1 MADQSRCPVCNAL
14 VDASDTVCARC
25 GFKLVGRTESFANVT
40 AQFEAIP
47 EAAQEKPVSKPVDGV
62 PTLTIIKGPL
72 QGEKFHLTDFPLVI
86 GRDPE
91 CDLFLNNMTVTRKH
105 ALLEAIDGEVVIT
118 DLNSLNGTWID
129 GQIKDRSIL
138 KNGTIVQIGT
148 FAMIFNI

>member
-1 MADQSRCPVCNAL
+1 MENQRKCPVCNAEL
-14 VDASDTVCARC
+14 EANALTCDRC
-25 GFKLVGRTESFANVT
+25 GLKLVGQTELFPHIETDENGIGV
-40 AQFEAIP
+40 
-47 EAAQEKPVSKPVDGV
+47 V
-62 PTLTIIKGPL
+62 PTVKRVGTPSLTVLKGAYE
-72 QGEKFHLTDFPLVI
+72 GETFRLTSFPLII

-129 GQIKDRSIL
+129 GQIKDRSVL